1 MTPPGDADVLV
12 VGAGPCGMTLANLL
26 GVYGVSCI
34 VIDRD
39 TEVLNF
45 PRAVGI
51 DDESLRSYQ
60 AAGLVDDVLEDVIQN
75 TAIRYYTSWGRLLAH
90 VSPSGRPFGWPRR
103 NLFLQPLF
111 EAALRRGVR
120 RFPHVDVR
128 LGHELVHLEQDDEG
142 VRATVKS
149 AQGEPATLRAR
160 YLVGADGGKST
171 VRHEVGVPLTGTTA
185 PVRWLVVDVAEDRME
200 GLYSAVHCDPVRPV
214 LTIPLPYGHRRFE
227 FKLRGDEDEG
237 DEDAVT
243 RPENIRA
250 LLAPL
255 YGSTPLPTI
264 LRGRV
269 YLHHSRIAD
278 TFTSG
283 RVFLAGDAA
292 HLQPPFFGQGMNS
305 GIRDATNLAWKLA
318 AVVSG
323 RAGERLLETYDTERR
338 GHAAQMVGFATRIG
352 RMYSPWSRLT
362 ERLRALVFR
371 AVSRVPGGRDYIL
384 QMKYKPMPRY
394 VTGALAADPA
404 RPGSHPVGKMFMQ
417 PYVETGSGAKA
428 KLDDVTGPW
437 FALVGVRFD
446 PAEVLEPEEL
456 AWWQALGGTVVQV
469 DWPRSESRPLNG
481 GARPGRSRGDTGTA
495 LVEDV
500 DGAFR
505 EWQANRPGDEFFVLR
520 PDRYLAAVSDRLG
533 AGAALRDLRDVLG
546 GPGLDRA
553 H

>member
-1 MTPPGDADVLV
+1 MTPSNSVDVLV

-34 VIDRD
+34 LIDRD
-39 TEVLNF
+39 TEVLDF

-60 AAGLVDDVLEDVIQN
+60 AAGLVDDVLKDVIQN

-111 EAALRRGVR
+111 EATLRRGAR
-120 RFPHVDVR
+120 RFPRIDIR
-128 LGHELVHLEQDDEG
+128 LGHELVHLEQEDEG
-142 VRATVKS
+142 VQATVKS
-149 AQGEPATLRAR
+149 AQGEPVTLRAR
-160 YLVGADGGKST
+160 YLVGADGGRST

-227 FKLRGDEDEG
+227 FKLREDEDEDG
-237 DEDAVT
+237 VT
-243 RPENIRA
+243 RPANIRA

-255 YGSTPLPTI
+255 YGSTTLPTV

-278 TFTSG
+278 TFSSG

-323 RAGERLLETYDTERR
+323 RAGEQLLETYDAERR

-352 RMYSPWSRLT
+352 RMYSPWSKLT
-362 ERLRALVFR
+362 ERLRTLVFR

-394 VTGALAADPA
+394 ATGALAADPA
-404 RPGSHPVGKMFMQ
+404 RPRNHPVGKMFMQ

-428 KLDDVTGPW
+428 KLDDVLGPW

-446 PAEVLEPEEL
+446 PAELLGPEDL
-456 AWWQALGGTVVQV
+456 AWWRALGGTLIQV

-481 GARPGRSRGDTGTA
+481 GARAGRPRADTGTEV
-495 LVEDV
+495 VEDV

-505 EWQANRPGDEFFVLR
+505 EWQATRPGDEFFVLR
-520 PDRYLAAVSDRLG
+520 PDRYLAVVSDRRG
-533 AGAALRDLRDVLG
+533 AAAALRDLRDVLG
-546 GPGLDRA
+546 APDPERA
-553 H
+553 R

>member
-1 MTPPGDADVLV
+1 VTPSNDADVLV

-34 VIDRD
+34 LIDRD
-39 TEVLNF
+39 TDVLNF

-60 AAGLVDDVLEDVIQN
+60 AVGLVDDILEDVIQN

-111 EAALRRGVR
+111 EATLRRGAQ
-120 RFPHVDVR
+120 RFPGIDVR
-128 LGHELVHLEQDDEG
+128 LGQELVHLEQDAKG
-142 VRATVKS
+142 VVATVKS
-149 AQGEPATLRAR
+149 AEGEPVTLRAR
-160 YLVGADGGKST
+160 YLVGADGGRST
-171 VRHEVGVPLTGTTA
+171 VRGEIGVPLTGTTA

-227 FKLRGDEDEG
+227 FKLRADEDE
-237 DEDAVT
+237 ESVT
-243 RPENIRA
+243 RPDNIRE

-255 YGSTPLPTI
+255 YGSTPLPMV

-278 TFTSG
+278 TFSSG

-323 RAGERLLETYDTERR
+323 RADERLLKTYDTERR

-352 RMYSPWSRLT
+352 RMYSPWSKAT
-362 ERLRALVFR
+362 ERLRTVAFR
-371 AVSRVPGGRDYIL
+371 AVSHVPGGRDYIL

-404 RPGSHPVGKMFMQ
+404 RPRTHPVGKMFMQ
-417 PYVETGSGAKA
+417 PHVETGSGAKA
-428 KLDDVTGPW
+428 KLDDVTGSW

-446 PAEVLEPEEL
+446 PAEVLGAEEL
-456 AWWQALGGTVVQV
+456 AWWRALGGTTVQV
-469 DWPRSESRPLNG
+469 DWPRSESHPLNG
-481 GARPGRSRGDTGTA
+481 DVQAGPPRADTGTER
-495 LVEDV
+495 VEDV

-505 EWQANRPGDEFFVLR
+505 EWQATRPGDEFFVLR
-520 PDRYLAAVSDRLG
+520 PDRYLAAVSDRNG
-533 AGAALRDLRDVLG
+533 AAAALRELRGVLG
-546 GPGLDRA
+546 GVVPEKAR
-553 H
+553 